1 MRHDISLSQ
10 KLKENYLIF
19 LLYRAG
25 SKVSVYAKS
34 SDRNTGARTGDSHR
48 IIEGHDLLQVMN
60 PILHAGLSG
69 LGLIALCG
77 VVHFLYHLMNN

>member
-25 SKVSVYAKS
+25 SKVSRLCE